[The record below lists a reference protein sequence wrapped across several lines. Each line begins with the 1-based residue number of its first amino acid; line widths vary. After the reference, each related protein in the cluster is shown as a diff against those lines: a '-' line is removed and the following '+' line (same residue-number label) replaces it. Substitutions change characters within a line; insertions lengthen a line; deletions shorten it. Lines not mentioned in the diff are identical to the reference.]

1 MNSRCGMD
9 LINKMEELA
18 EKAKKKY
25 NLKVAELKK
34 PKDALPY
41 AKEIFDLINVGY
53 EHLYGTVPLTDRQVD
68 CYIKQYFSFLNT
80 DYVCFILDESDHIVG
95 FGILFP
101 SLTKAAKKS
110 KGKLFPFGFTHFLK
124 AIKKNDTLD
133 LYLIAV
139 RPELRS
145 KGVPYILISEIT
157 KRAIQ
162 NGVVRGIASPEL
174 ETNHA
179 VHSMWRSFERRIH
192 RRRRC
197 FIKRFDTGSAGA
209 GEAKDN
215 GK

>member
-1 MNSRCGMD
+1 MLHTGRERPHCRFRNP
-9 LINKMEELA
+9 I
-18 EKAKKKY
+18 
-25 NLKVAELKK
+25 
-34 PKDALPY
+34 
-41 AKEIFDLINVGY
+41 
-53 EHLYGTVPLTDRQVD
+53 
-68 CYIKQYFSFLNT
+68 
-80 DYVCFILDESDHIVG
+80 
-95 FGILFP
+95 P